1 MAPWWARPVR
11 RRHPL
16 RGQTDP
22 GQRDH
27 IVPRIPHRGPVRRA
41 RNRMSEPYL
50 IPGFLTVTLGF
61 AVFLF
66 GAVLNDRFS
75 VLRRFNIP
83 EPVTGGLLAATVLLG
98 LYLAFDFE
106 VEFDLAAR
114 DFFLVLFF
122 AGIGLNARLA
132 DLIAGGKPLVLLLGL
147 TLMAIIAQSIIGVA
161 GAVLFGYPAQA
172 GVLFGSASLIGGHG
186 TAIAW
191 APEIAAATGLA
202 SAAELGVAVAT
213 LGLVLAALV
222 GGPVAKYL
230 VEKHSLIPARPTE
243 GNTIGLPSQD
253 DAETLP
259 IDHMSVMRVMMYL
272 NLAIIG
278 GYLASAVIEAAGLKL
293 PLFVPCL
300 IVAIVLA
307 NLRSALFPKAPSITR
322 TPALA
327 LISEFS
333 LGAFLAMSLMSLQLW
348 TIAELGLTIVVIMT
362 AQTLFTVIF
371 VIYLLFPVMGRG
383 YRAAVL
389 AAGFG
394 GFALGATPTAIANMT
409 AVTKRYGPSPI
420 AFIVLPL
427 VSAFFVDIAN
437 AIVIQMI
444 VNF

>member
-1 MAPWWARPVR
+1 MAETV
-11 RRHPL
+11 
-16 RGQTDP
+16 
-22 GQRDH
+22 
-27 IVPRIPHRGPVRRA
+27 VV
-41 RNRMSEPYL
+41 S
-50 IPGFLTVTLGF
+50 GFLTVTLGF
-61 AVFLF
+61 AVFLL
-66 GAVLNDRFS
+66 GARINTKVE

-83 EPVTGGLLAATVLLG
+83 DPVTGGLLAAIVMLLVHLLFG
-98 LYLAFDFE
+98 YDLS
-106 VEFDLAAR
+106 FDLAAR
-114 DFFLVLFF
+114 DVFLVLFF

-132 DLIAGGKPLVLLLGL
+132 DLISGGKPLFLLLVL
-147 TLMAIIAQSIIGVA
+147 TLLAIIAQSVIGVA
-161 GAVLFGYPAQA
+161 GAVLFGFPAKA

-191 APEIAAATGLA
+191 APEVADATGLA
-202 SAAELGVAVAT
+202 GAGELGVAVAT

-222 GGPVAKYL
+222 GGPIAKYL
-230 VEKHSLIPARPTE
+230 VEKNNLTPSRPDE
-243 GNTIGLPSQD
+243 AHTIGLSD
-253 DAETLP
+253 DPQRPENK
-259 IDHMSVMRVMMYL
+259 IDHIGVMRVLLHL
-272 NLAIIG
+272 NLAIIA
-278 GYLASAVIEAAGLKL
+278 GYIANEGLEAAGVKL

-300 IVAIVLA
+300 ISAILLA
-307 NLRSALFPKAPSITR
+307 NLRSMLFPDAEPVTR

-327 LISEFS
+327 MISEFS

-348 TIAELGLTIVVIMT
+348 TIAELGVSIAVILT
-362 AQTLFTVIF
+362 AQTLFTLVF
-371 VIYLLFPVMGRG
+371 VLFVLFPVMGRG

-437 AIVIQMI
+437 AIVIQTI